1 MISIRDLSV
10 TYRRNGSPVP
20 AVKGCSLEIPS
31 GEVTAIVG
39 ESGSGKSTLLMAL
52 MRLLPPGTAVTGSVS
67 FNGVEVLQ
75 LEPEPLRKFR
85 WEKMALVLQGA
96 MHSFTPVLSLGRQIA
111 EVLEVHRGT
120 SRKEALDRAG
130 TLLNETGLPSD
141 FRDRYPHEIS
151 GGQKQRAAIAMAL
164 ACEPDFLLAD
174 EPTTALDVI
183 TQAEIVQVLAELVR
197 THGLGLVMVTHDL
210 ALASGLAHRLV
221 VMYEGEIVEEGTP
234 EEIIGTPRHP
244 HTKDL
249 VGSLKRMEG
258 KDHD

>member
-1 MISIRDLSV
+1 MIHIKDLSV
-10 TYRRNGSPVP
+10 TYRRDGKPVA
-20 AVKGCSLEIPS
+20 AVKHCSLDIPP

-52 MRLLPPGTAVTGSVS
+52 MRLLPPGTRVEGRVS
-67 FNGVEVLQ
+67 FEGTEVLT
-75 LEPEPLRKFR
+75 LAPEPLRKFR

-111 EVLEVHRGT
+111 EVLEVHNGM
-120 SRKEALDRAG
+120 SRRQALDRAG
-130 TLLNETGLPSD
+130 ALLNEAGLPSE

-164 ACEPDFLLAD
+164 ACEPNFLLAD

-183 TQAEIVQVLAELVR
+183 TQAEIVEVLTELVR
-197 THGLGLVMVTHDL
+197 TRGLGLVMVTHDL

-234 EEIIGTPRHP
+234 ETLLNDPKHS
-244 HTKDL
+244 HTKAL
-249 VGSLKRMEG
+249 VESLKGMEQG
-258 KDHD
+258 RES